1 VASTLTRWLRT
12 LDPDALARLLRRRPE
27 TRSAP
32 VPRDIGELASRLQ
45 GRMGV
50 ATAFQS
56 VPLPAVQVLE
66 TVRAF
71 GCGTRDELA
80 ALLGEDG
87 LDATLALLADHA
99 LLWTYDGQLYLAG
112 EVRTGLGYP
121 LRLGPAAEE
130 LLQPLPIGKLREVAE
145 MQGMPVPGLKKELR
159 QALLARYKDP
169 QALRDMVAKAP
180 PDAQRMLEA
189 AAWQGP
195 LVREPE
201 RVFSAG
207 GAHYLGTAG
216 WAVEHGL
223 LLPDGWQQ
231 LVMPREVAL
240 AMRGPDWRP
249 RFDPEPP
256 APRLVPADPA
266 AVEREA
272 AAAAGA
278 VVDQVGAVLAAV
290 PIALLKAG
298 GVGAREQ
305 RRLARAAGMDE
316 PAVRLCLE
324 LAYGA
329 ALVARNEGFQSRRTS
344 LAGSA
349 KRLQTSAG
357 DELLPTEGYDDWCA
371 ADPADRLLP
380 LLVAWY
386 GLPAFP
392 LRDPTALVRDP
403 SGRLALDLRA
413 DLLRAAGGVPDG
425 HGLADPVAHL
435 EAAVRWR
442 LPVLAEAFDEFPDTI
457 GPLWTEAERLGVAA
471 HGALT
476 SLGRAMLAVDG
487 TALAEAARR
496 LLDDA
501 TEEAIFQADLTAVV
515 PGTPSA
521 ALADLLGGVADRE
534 SRGSASTW
542 RFSAGSVRR
551 ALDAG
556 RGAEELAVELRAV
569 AVGGTLPQP
578 LEYLLTDVARRHGR
592 IRVRTVGCVLH
603 ADDPA
608 LLAELTA
615 TRALAALRLTALAPG
630 VLTSARPA
638 KETLEALRAAG
649 YAPVGEDA
657 SGEPVI
663 ERVSRRRATKP
674 AYPPAPRRPKESES
688 DPVEL
693 AKALLSAPPVEPPA
707 PVIRITKDTAKTV
720 DRHARHLDDEE
731 RRLLAHAIDT
741 GTAVRIHYTDTEG
754 RQSVRVIEPIDLS
767 GNALDA
773 WCQLRD
779 DERHFAL
786 DRIEAVGPI

>member
-1 VASTLTRWLRT
+1 MASTLTRWLRT
-12 LDPDALARLLRRRPE
+12 LDPDALARLLRHRPE

-32 VPRDIGELASRLQ
+32 LPRDLGELASRLQ

-50 ATAFQS
+50 AAAFQS

-66 TVRAF
+66 TVRAY
-71 GCGTRDELA
+71 GCETRADLA
-80 ALLGEDG
+80 GLLGEHG
-87 LDATLALLADHA
+87 LDATLAILADHA
-99 LLWTYDGQLYLAG
+99 LLWTYEGRLYLAG

-121 LRLGPAAEE
+121 LRLGPAADE
-130 LLQPLPIGKLREVAE
+130 LLQPLPVARLREIAD
-145 MQGMPVPGLKKELR
+145 MQGLPVPALKKDIR
-159 QALLARYKDP
+159 QALLARYADAD
-169 QALRDMVAKAP
+169 ALRALVANAP
-180 PDAQRMLEA
+180 PDAGRVLEA

-207 GAHYLGTAG
+207 GVRYLGPAG

-240 AMRGPDWRP
+240 AVRGPGWRP

-256 APRLVPADPA
+256 APRLVPVDAA
-266 AVEREA
+266 AVDREA

-278 VVDQVGAVLAAV
+278 VVDQVAAVLAAGPV
-290 PIALLKAG
+290 ALLKAG

-305 RRLARAAGMDE
+305 RRLAKATGTDE

-329 ALVARNEGFQSRRTS
+329 ALVART
-344 LAGSA
+344 
-349 KRLQTSAG
+349 G
-357 DELLPTEGYDDWCA
+357 DELLPTEAYDDWCA
-371 ADPADRLLP
+371 TDPADRLLP

-435 EAAVRWR
+435 DAAVRWR
-442 LPVLAEAFDEFPDTI
+442 LPILAEAFDEFVDTV

-476 SLGRAMLAVDG
+476 PLGRALLAVDG

-496 LLDDA
+496 LLDTA

-521 ALADLLGGVADRE
+521 ALAELLGGVADRE
-534 SRGSASTW
+534 SRGTASTW

-556 RGAEELAVELRAV
+556 RSAEELAAELRAV
-569 AVGGTLPQP
+569 AVGGSLPQP
-578 LEYLLTDVARRHGR
+578 LEYLLSDVARRHGR
-592 IRVRTVGCVLH
+592 LRVRTVGCVLH

-615 TRALAALRLTALAPG
+615 TRSLASLQLTALAPG

-638 KETLEALRAAG
+638 RETLDALRAAG

-657 SGEPVI
+657 SGQPVI
-663 ERVSRRRATKP
+663 ERVSRRRAARP
-674 AYPPAPRRPKESES
+674 AYPPAPRRPTRVA
-688 DPVEL
+688 DPVETDPAEL
-693 AKALLSAPPVEPPA
+693 AKALLTAKPVEPPA
-707 PVIRITKDTAKTV
+707 PLVRVVKRVSDTAKVV
-720 DRHARHLDDEE
+720 DRHAGHLDDDE

-741 GTAVRIHYTDTEG
+741 GTAVRIHYTDGEG
-754 RQSVRVIEPIDLS
+754 RQSVRVIEPIELS
-767 GNALDA
+767 GNALEA
-773 WCQLRD
+773 WCQLRAD
-779 DERHFAL
+779 DRNFAL
-786 DRIEAVGPI
+786 DRIDAVGPA